1 MKITDLHP
9 FDPIT
14 YLNDEEDVMGYLHS
28 VIEEN
33 RPKATAA
40 ALHDV
45 ARARRRL
52 HLTAPFD
59 PVDYLHNE
67 AQITAYLQVA
77 AEQAAEY
84 GDSSIL
90 TDAIRTAA
98 RARGMADLAQVTG
111 IPRES
116 LDNTLQETARLGKI
130 LAALGVNIALTP
142 KSP

>member
-1 MKITDLHP
+1 MKTAP
-9 FDPIT
+9 FDT
-14 YLNDEEDVMGYLHS
+14 AAHLRDEEDMTGYLHA
-28 VIEEN
+28 VLEEQS
-33 RPKATAA
+33 PALTAA
-40 ALHDV
+40 ALININ
-45 ARARRRL
+45 RARRRL